1 MSVSGIVC
9 VGDPKQQICHETVT
23 IDCRQALGQT
33 HCVPAPLIVLNGP
46 SSSGKSSIIAA
57 LQDLWPRPL
66 FVSGIDTFIA
76 GWPESHSSFPGDDG
90 SAASISA
97 MRIVPGLGP
106 APSWI
111 PQYGD
116 EFHAVMRLAHE
127 SWAAM
132 SRGGIDLIVDHVIID
147 ATIRDQARS
156 TLVDAFWIGVT
167 CDVDE
172 LVRRETAR
180 GNRYLGFASGTSAVV
195 HLEMTYDLVIDTTN
209 TPTDVL
215 AHQICDAVMKKRD
228 DY

>member
-1 MSVSGIVC
+1 M
-9 VGDPKQQICHETVT
+9 
-23 IDCRQALGQT
+23 
-33 HCVPAPLIVLNGP
+33 PAPLIVLNGP
-46 SSSGKSSIIAA
+46 SSSGKSSIIAV

-66 FVSGIDTFIA
+66 FASGIDTFIT
-76 GWPESHSSFPGDDG
+76 GWPQSHASFPGDDG
-90 SAASISA
+90 SPAPESA

-116 EFHAVMRLAHE
+116 EFHQVLRLAHE

-147 ATIRDQARS
+147 ATIRDQAK
-156 TLVDAFWIGVT
+156 TMLVDAFWVGVT

-172 LVRRETAR
+172 LIRREAAR
-180 GNRYLGFASGTSAVV
+180 GDRYLGFASGTSAVV
-195 HLEMTYDLVIDTTN
+195 HLEMTYDLIVDTTG

-215 AHQICDAVMKKRD
+215 AHEIYDAVNSKHR
-228 DY
+228 